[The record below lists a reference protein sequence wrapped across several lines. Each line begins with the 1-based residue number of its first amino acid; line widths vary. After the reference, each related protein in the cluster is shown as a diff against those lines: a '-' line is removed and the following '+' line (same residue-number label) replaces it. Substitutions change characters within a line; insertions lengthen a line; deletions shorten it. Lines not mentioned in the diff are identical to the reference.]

1 MMDIEDLLD
10 FTPPE
15 IKDVAE
21 EVINGLMPD
30 KSKKIYEQRYKYFK
44 DWCKNKRIQNTTE
57 NVMIAF
63 FNEQSKTFKSSTL
76 WSMYS
81 MLKTMLNLRE
91 NIEISNFFKLKTL
104 LKKTNA
110 KYKAKKSDVFS
121 RDDINKF
128 LIEAPD
134 DKFLMMKVSYN
145 FISL

>member
-1 MMDIEDLLD
+1 
-10 FTPPE
+10 
-15 IKDVAE
+15 
-21 EVINGLMPD
+21 
-30 KSKKIYEQRYKYFK
+30 
-44 DWCKNKRIQNTTE
+44 
-57 NVMIAF
+57 MIAF